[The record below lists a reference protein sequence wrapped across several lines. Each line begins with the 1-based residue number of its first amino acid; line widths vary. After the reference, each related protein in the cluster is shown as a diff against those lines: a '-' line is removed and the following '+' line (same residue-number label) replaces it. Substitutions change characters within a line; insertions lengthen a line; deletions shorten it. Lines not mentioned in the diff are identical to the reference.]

1 VKLLA
6 ILAAL
11 AGVTGTAAA
20 QGEPREVHLPLPAGP
35 LTPAV
40 RSFLFVDSSR
50 TDLLAPD
57 PGAGRPI
64 LVTIWYPSDAADGER
79 RRYMDPRVAEA
90 WRGTIPVAAGF
101 EDAVIGHAL
110 GDAPISTARDRW
122 PVLLFSHGRSFPVD
136 NYQIALEHM
145 ASMGWVVAA
154 ISHPYEEAMTVLP
167 DGRALAFSG
176 PSWEAERERGPVL
189 MGVVDELVLD
199 ARHVIDRLERMDRRP
214 GGPFT
219 ARLDLADGVG
229 YFGHSLGGAAAVWT
243 MDRDERVTAAA
254 SWEGQ
259 VYRDEDR
266 PLAARGPLLY
276 FIAGANR
283 SELAGT
289 QFRPAAGGGPVYEL
303 VLHGAWHPSFGDM
316 LHIYRAYADR
326 DWLARHRREMD
337 ALRANQISA
346 DYLHEFFAHYLLGEP
361 LDLLWPDS
369 VDEAE
374 SYETW
379 GYPEV
384 ELRVYAR

>member
-1 VKLLA
+1 MTLVLLA
-6 ILAAL
+6 GAS
-11 AGVTGTAAA
+11 GTAAA
-20 QGEPREVHLPLPAGP
+20 QSDLRDVYLPTPAGHF
-35 LTPAV
+35 TPGV
-40 RSFLFVDSSR
+40 RNFLFVDSSR
-50 TDLLAPD
+50 VDSLAPR
-57 PGAGRPI
+57 PGARRPVS
-64 LVTIWYPSDAADGER
+64 VTIWYPSDDAGGDR
-79 RRYMDPRVAEA
+79 RRYMHPRVADA

-101 EDAVIGHAL
+101 EDTVIGHSVA
-110 GDAPISTARDRW
+110 DAPVSNARDRW

-145 ASMGWVVAA
+145 ASMGWVVVA

-167 DGRALAFSG
+167 DGRTLAFAG
-176 PSWEAERERGPVL
+176 PRWEADQDRGQVL
-189 MGVVDELVLD
+189 MAVVDELVRD
-199 ARHVIDRLERMDRRP
+199 ARHVVDRLERLNRDS
-214 GGPFT
+214 GGPF
-219 ARLDLADGVG
+219 AGKLHLNPGVG

-243 MDRDERVTAAA
+243 MERDHRVVAAA

-266 PLAARGPLLY
+266 PLVTRGPLLY

-283 SELAGT
+283 SELIGT
-289 QFRPAAGGGPVYEL
+289 QFRPSAAGGPVYEL

-337 ALRANQISA
+337 ALRANQITS

-369 VDEAE
+369 LEEAG